1 MALTRP
7 GFPVAHRVSC
17 RHRHALRPLLLGLAG
32 CAGLLATHPVRADAA
47 LNGNVAMVSDYVF
60 RGLTQTWGQ
69 PALQGGAGIHA
80 DGFDTGFWGSS
91 VNARSYP
98 GGGDELDL
106 YASYGRDFG
115 DGFNWRAGLYGYLYP
130 GANLDHAGLPAQS
143 LDTAEGNAALGW
155 RWLTLQ
161 YNRALTDY
169 FGAGRAAGFQGT
181 SRGTSYLQ
189 LDARFALGP
198 AWTLALHVGHTHY
211 TTTLAAPLPD
221 GARNPSYSDYGITV
235 LRQLDAHWSLGAS
248 LTHATNAA
256 YYRATASYLD
266 ASDMLDVGGT
276 RGIVTLQGSF

>member
-1 MALTRP
+1 MALIRIAL
-7 GFPVAHRVSC
+7 PVAPATPRAARRS
-17 RHRHALRPLLLGLAG
+17 LRPLLPALA
-32 CAGLLATHPVRADAA
+32 CAAGLLAAHPAHADGTVS
-47 LNGNVAMVSDYVF
+47 GNVAMVSDYVF

-80 DGFDTGFWGSS
+80 DGFDAGFWGSS

-115 DGFNWRAGLYGYLYP
+115 DGFNWRGGLYGYLYP

-143 LDTAEGNAALGW
+143 LDTAEANVALGW
-155 RWLTLQ
+155 RWFTLQ

-169 FGAGRAAGFQGT
+169 FGAGRAAGFQGA

-189 LDARFALGP
+189 LDARFALGS

-256 YYRATASYLD
+256 YYHATASYLD

-276 RGIVTLQGSF
+276 RGLVMLQGSF